1 MLRRRRNRN
10 VSEVLSEDG
19 ENSQKSQLSEISD
32 AEDELDLSYQD
43 SSDDFTSDEG
53 EANFQSCDESVG
65 EVDENSEGKS
75 EKTAKVQNEKQLL
88 PEGEQSK
95 EQCTSSN
102 VEKSSETDSDKL
114 TSTAVENIEKSE
126 CLEQENIVNK
136 DNKSQESEIKKSQN
150 VLIQKEKII
159 TETSVDGITPKKE
172 KKSVPKP
179 EKFNKSRK
187 QPISKQ
193 QNNKREK
200 KQKGKRN
207 REKNQNKLSNKDEGI
222 EQDDKVRH
230 REELNDEEDHV
241 EDLHVEEDEE
251 FEENGAPVT
260 PRLGGFY
267 QHDCS
272 YKDPSKR
279 SGRRRRDFHDFEDRE
294 KEKWM
299 HDKYS
304 EHEQTPKTEL
314 ELVDEYGYNIRE
326 HNRGGRRNKFDGR
339 RPNYQ
344 HQGRRNMRD
353 YRDRSYHDNNR
364 GYYDNS
370 ERHNNREHDL
380 RQSHRDDVIRQLQ
393 QSATENQKVE
403 EAAED
408 DLNTTAHSTHSS
420 NMTEE
425 NDGYFWED
433 PISDPVSTRFRK
445 MNINQQGL
453 QKDSHPRHK
462 AEEIARKYNSRTS
475 TEDSERTVN
484 IKDKQ
489 ISVTVPNSGRRKDFQ
504 PKRYSMLRQQNN
516 LPKSNVNPVP
526 KSQENQ
532 QTKLQVQDNSPQ
544 TNMKNQRKV
553 PVSFANEHSEKQV
566 NDGQITSQSITFQP
580 KKQDDPDVQ
589 VSAQMTSQNAAKKE
603 DAQEKKQAFVVPQPQ
618 QQSFQQIV
626 NQVYIPRH
634 HGNQQ
639 LANHLR
645 EIIALKTPTN
655 ENPPMAPPL
664 QWHPGNQLHS
674 NQISSNLLPG
684 SHLPGS
690 LHNNHLPNAHLPAN
704 QLQNQLHG
712 QQLHSNA
719 PAFNMPIVGAT
730 GEQLVSTQHLL
741 GNQLLNNKMLPPQHY
756 SFANQQAAAQQLM
769 DNNFTNFPP
778 PSFGQFLTSGQQGRE
793 FGGLTYFDCPPPN
806 VQHSNIQQQVTKL
819 HHPKV

>member
-10 VSEVLSEDG
+10 VSEILSEDG
-19 ENSQKSQLSEISD
+19 ENSQKSQLSEFSD
-32 AEDELDLSYQD
+32 AEEELDLSYQD

-65 EVDENSEGKS
+65 EVDENNEGKP
-75 EKTAKVQNEKQLL
+75 EKAVKVHNEKQVLH
-88 PEGEQSK
+88 EDEQSK
-95 EQCTSSN
+95 TQCTSN
-102 VEKSSETDSDKL
+102 NTEKSPETDSDKL
-114 TSTAVENIEKSE
+114 TSSAVENFDKSQR
-126 CLEQENIVNK
+126 LEQDKFVKK
-136 DNKSQESEIKKSQN
+136 DNNKESKTQKSQN
-150 VLIQKEKII
+150 VHNQKEKVKTVSSADDII
-159 TETSVDGITPKKE
+159 PDKE
-172 KKSVPKP
+172 NKSVSKS
-179 EKFNKSRK
+179 EKLNKSRK

-193 QNNKREK
+193 QNSKREK
-200 KQKGKRN
+200 KGKRN
-207 REKNQNKLSNKDEGI
+207 REQYQNKKSNKEK
-222 EQDDKVRH
+222 ETKQDVKVH
-230 REELNDEEDHV
+230 HEEDLNDEEDHV

-251 FEENGAPVT
+251 FEENGAPIT

-279 SGRRRRDFHDFEDRE
+279 SGRRRREFHSFEDRE

-314 ELVDEYGYNIRE
+314 ELVDEYGYNIRK
-326 HNRGGRRNKFDGR
+326 HSRGGRRNNFDGR
-339 RPNYQ
+339 KPNYQ

-393 QSATENQKVE
+393 QSATENQNVKVE
-403 EAAED
+403 ETVED

-445 MNINQQGL
+445 MNINQQSL

-462 AEEIARKYNSRTS
+462 AEEIARKYNSKKIS
-475 TEDSERTVN
+475 EVSERTVN

-489 ISVTVPNSGRRKDFQ
+489 ISITVPNIGRKKNFQ

-526 KSQENQ
+526 NTQENQ
-532 QTKLQVQDNSPQ
+532 QKKLPSQDNSPP
-544 TNMKNQRKV
+544 TNQQKAPLSV
-553 PVSFANEHSEKQV
+553 TNEHSEQQA
-566 NDGQITSQSITFQP
+566 NGGQITSQSVSFHP
-580 KKQDDPDVQ
+580 EKQENAE
-589 VSAQMTSQNAAKKE
+589 VSAQTTSQNVAKKE
-603 DAQEKKQAFVVPQPQ
+603 DAQEKKQAFVIPQPQ
-618 QQSFQQIV
+618 QQNFQQIV

-634 HGNQQ
+634 HSNQQ

-655 ENPPMAPPL
+655 ENPPVAPPL

-674 NQISSNLLPG
+674 NQMSSSLLPG

-730 GEQLVSTQHLL
+730 GEQLVGTQHLL

-778 PSFGQFLTSGQQGRE
+778 PSFGQFLTSSGQQGRE